1 MLILKSILIIV
12 VVIVIA
18 ALAAGQAGLLK
29 GKPPGQLGVRD
40 GKLRPPSPTPNSV
53 SSQAALYLEPGQRTY
68 ASVEPL
74 ALRGTGP
81 QTIAKLK
88 AIVESMPGAE
98 VVKSEPDYLY
108 AQYTTR
114 LMKYVD
120 DVEFW
125 YDPAKQVV
133 QVRSARASAA
143 ATSAS
148 TAPGSTRSGF
158 AWPIPDS
165 GAAARRRSPHSRRIR
180 FEAGCA
186 SRRAGARSR
195 HATAFRRQR
204 LARSGRPCTVRSPGL
219 PTRIHQEPSMLSDL
233 PFWTVVAQIIR
244 HTPPYVWAI
253 LLALVALGLMQW
265 RDHIVSRARLAHRP
279 DRTRRVLALGHDDG
293 VRRAAG
299 RRRRL
304 AGRHRAGR
312 RRESLAALAA
322 RGAGRPPTAASRCAP
337 ARGR

>member
-53 SSQAALYLEPGQRTY
+53 SSQAALYLEPGQRNY

-125 YDPAKQVV
+125 YDPARQVV
-133 QVRSARASAA
+133 QVRSASRLGSRDFGVNRARVDA
-143 ATSAS
+143 
-148 TAPGSTRSGF
+148 
-158 AWPIPDS
+158 
-165 GAAARRRSPHSRRIR
+165 IR
-180 FEAGCA
+180 L
-186 SRRAGARSR
+186 
-195 HATAFRRQR
+195 R
-204 LARSGRPCTVRSPGL
+204 LADS
-219 PTRIHQEPSMLSDL
+219 
-233 PFWTVVAQIIR
+233 
-244 HTPPYVWAI
+244 
-253 LLALVALGLMQW
+253 
-265 RDHIVSRARLAHRP
+265 
-279 DRTRRVLALGHDDG
+279 
-293 VRRAAG
+293 
-299 RRRRL
+299 
-304 AGRHRAGR
+304 
-312 RRESLAALAA
+312 
-322 RGAGRPPTAASRCAP
+322 
-337 ARGR
+337 